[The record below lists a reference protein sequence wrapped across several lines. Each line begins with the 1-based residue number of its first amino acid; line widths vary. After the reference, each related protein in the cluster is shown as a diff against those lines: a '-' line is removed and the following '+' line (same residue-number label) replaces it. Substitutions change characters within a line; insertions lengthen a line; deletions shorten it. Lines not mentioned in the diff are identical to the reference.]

1 MTLTLACSCMDA
13 ATESEFIAAFTGV
26 DAHVRRL
33 WELTDVEQAQHVIVD
48 MDSASGP
55 MSWIRLHNA
64 GKYVIALTM
73 TPRART
79 NYHLE
84 RPLGSAGL
92 GRLLANIARHKGL
105 LETRPTTIGD
115 TPAPA
120 PAPDIDIETPAAPLH
135 FNADAIAGIDPALI
149 RELLNPAPPPPPP
162 RITPAASPGSR
173 RWTPE
178 EEADFW
184 RAAAEIAPWREPPA
198 PLQPPRERDHDG
210 WRRSGHLVPEP
221 PINPMPVTAEPPPAD
236 PQHGGGRDH
245 IPPSPPA
252 ADKPR
257 PRPVAHAP
265 SPPPEP
271 KRQAAPAAAD
281 PPARRRR
288 DHLRHWLRPGRLD
301 GRVRLR
307 SSRAPTLY
315 IDANARRYYGP
326 ATLKPLTG
334 AFDGEVDGSE
344 FEALPASQWER
355 EIALLGPARP
365 LERLQWYAA
374 LLAGK
379 GKLRSD
385 LDPAG
390 RFELAKWPET
400 EREFPRHF
408 RIATAMMKGP
418 ATLDEIAA
426 ASTTSVAEV
435 ADFINANIAGGYIRA
450 SSDQNPA

>member
-1 MTLTLACSCMDA
+1 MMLTLACSCMDA

-105 LETRPTTIGD
+105 LQTRPPTTGD

-120 PAPDIDIETPAAPLH
+120 PTADGEAPAMPLH

-149 RELLNPAPPPPPP
+149 RELLNPAPPSSPP
-162 RITPAASPGSR
+162 RTAPTTSPAGG

-184 RAAAEIAPWREPPA
+184 RAAAAIAPWREPPA
-198 PLQPPRERDHDG
+198 PLQPPHERDHDG
-210 WRRSGHLVPEP
+210 WRRSGHLVPES
-221 PINPMPVTAEPPPAD
+221 PINPMPVTADPPPAD
-236 PQHGGGRDH
+236 PQYGGGHDRHDH
-245 IPPSPPA
+245 ITFSSTV
-252 ADKPR
+252 DTLQ
-257 PRPVAHAP
+257 PRPVAHAA

-271 KRQAAPAAAD
+271 ERRPAAAATE
-281 PPARRRR
+281 PPVRRH

-435 ADFINANIAGGYIRA
+435 ADFINANMAGGHIRA